1 MGVIEIPIPSI
12 EIRINPQQAAVTTP
26 LRDDVV
32 GIVGP
37 VGSSGSGAAGTL
49 VTGDAVGDFAPGA
62 VDAASETGLFISQML
77 NQVEVETV
85 WSPTVASPTAT
96 QVATAMDLLSTH
108 DSPVSF
114 VALVGNLGDA
124 APNRAKLQS
133 FCADSTRLARGI
145 INAVQTGSNLAAR
158 TTAAVTGTGGG
169 LPDRLWAIFN
179 KPSANYATGAA
190 LGAMLRTSALRGRQ
204 WGIQMIPVTGAGAL
218 QDSISLGTPQLTTL
232 DNAGISTLITAEGA
246 TRIAGGYFNYSPDT
260 NPLRDW
266 SVARVVDHAEHLL
279 RRTWLTRL
287 VGTTLSLPA
296 MSSVLE
302 ETLQTLVG
310 SEIAAVGV
318 VGTAS
323 TGASRTFD
331 VSLNVI
337 TPAGNI
343 IVNITLVT

>member
-1 MGVIEIPIPSI
+1 MPIPSI
-12 EIRINPQQAAVTTP
+12 TININPAQAAVTTP

-49 VTGDAVGDFAPGA
+49 VVGDAVGDFIPGA

-77 NQVEVETV
+77 NQVEVPTV

-108 DSPVSF
+108 SAPTTV
-114 VALVGNLGDA
+114 VALVGNLGDQA
-124 APNRAKLQS
+124 SNRTKLQS
-133 FCADSTRLARGI
+133 FCADSTRLARGV

-169 LPDRLWAIFN
+169 LPDRLMAIFN
-179 KPSANYATGAA
+179 KPSANYANGAW
-190 LGAMLRTSALRGRQ
+190 LGATLRTAALRGRQ
-204 WGIQMIPVTGAGAL
+204 WGIQMVPVTGAGAL

-232 DNAGISTLITAEGA
+232 DDAGISTMITAQGA
-246 TRIAGGYFNYSPDT
+246 TRIAGGYFNYSPAT

-279 RRTWLTRL
+279 RTAWLTRL
-287 VGTTLSLPA
+287 VGTTISLPSMA
-296 MSSVLE
+296 SVLE
-302 ETLQTLVG
+302 ETLQPLVG
-310 SEIAAVGV
+310 NEITAVGV
-318 VGTAS
+318 AGTTVS
-323 TGASRTFD
+323 GASRTFD
-331 VSLNVI
+331 IALSVI